1 MASRPGGKGG
11 RLKIVADIN
20 TPLIG
25 PAFRGVGDLTLV
37 ETGSFTPAVL
47 RGADVLVVRS
57 ETRVDESLLA
67 GSGVSFVGTVTIGT
81 DHIDTAY
88 LASQGIAFASAPGSN
103 ANSVKEYV
111 LAAMLAV
118 GRRAGFTLR
127 GATIGIVGVGNIGS
141 RVAAMAEGLGMHVL
155 LNDPPLARETAD
167 PKYLPLDALMKADI
181 LTLHVPLT
189 RSGAD
194 PTFHLFDAR
203 RLGAIRPGAL
213 LINTSRGP
221 VVHGES
227 LLQSLRS
234 GRLGGAVLDVWEK
247 EPVVDE
253 PLLRAVA
260 LGTPH
265 IAGYSLD
272 GKVNA
277 VVMIRDAVVR
287 HFGGGVSWD
296 PWAEV
301 APPERPVVTPGAGA
315 PEEQLGTVVHACYDI
330 AADDASLRDTLGLP
344 EADRPAA
351 FSKLRKHYRV
361 RREFRNF
368 VIQAAGPDPAARKTL
383 EAAEFRVLS

>member
-1 MASRPGGKGG
+1 
-11 RLKIVADIN
+11 VADVN

-25 PAFRGVGDLTLV
+25 SAFRGVGDLTLV
-37 ETGSFTPAVL
+37 ETGSFTPAAL

-67 GSGVSFVGTVTIGT
+67 GSGVRFVGTVTIGT

-88 LASQGIAFASAPGSN
+88 LASRGIAFASAPGSN

-111 LAAMLAV
+111 LAAMLAA
-118 GRRAGFTLR
+118 GRRAGFALR
-127 GATIGIVGVGNIGS
+127 GATLGIVGVGNIGS
-141 RVAAMAEGLGMHVL
+141 RVASMAEDLGMRVL
-155 LNDPPLARETAD
+155 LNDPPLARVTGD
-167 PKYLPLDALMKADI
+167 PKYLPLDALMEADI

-189 RSGAD
+189 RGGAD
-194 PTFHLFDAR
+194 PTFHLFDVR

-221 VVHGES
+221 VVHGDS
-227 LLQSLRS
+227 LLQTLRA
-234 GRLGGAVLDVWEK
+234 GRLGGAVLDVWEH
-247 EPVVDE
+247 EPAVDDS
-253 PLLRAVA
+253 LLRAVA

-277 VVMIRDAVVR
+277 VIMIRDAALR
-287 HFGGGVSWD
+287 HVGGGAVWD

-301 APPERPVVTPGAGA
+301 APPEHPVVTPGAGG
-315 PEEQLGTVVHACYDI
+315 PEEQLGAVVKACYDI
-330 AADDASLRDTLGLP
+330 GADDASLRETLVFP
-344 EADRPAA
+344 AASRPAA

-361 RREFRNF
+361 RREFRNY
-368 VIQAAGPDPAARKTL
+368 VIQAAGLAPETRTTL
-383 EAAEFRVLS
+383 EAAGFRLLS